1 MPEFGPSINER
12 WKKICEEMSAGA
24 MTVGDGGFTG
34 AADPK
39 GPVAGFDPVL
49 GGENPLLR
57 KALKK
62 IKRKKK

>member
-1 MPEFGPSINER
+1 MSVIDDNL
-12 WKKICEEMSAGA
+12 KKLNIILP
-24 MTVGDGGFTG
+24 
-34 AADPK
+34 DPK